1 MLYYFVLLLWWG
13 MAEYLVFLVWLTS
26 CKEVILGHQ
35 PLQCQKAFYVT
46 YIKSTTLSTQSVC
59 FLRYPATCLAALDS
73 FKLKSRPKA
82 SFSWST
88 WFINISDEQKKWQK
102 HQCNISFSKP
112 GCWIS
117 FSASYLFGSL
127 ALDRWFVSLS
137 SMNTF
142 KTINKKW
149 LGKICTAELCE
160 NILILTVLL

>member
-13 MAEYLVFLVWLTS
+13 TAECLVFLVWLTS

-35 PLQCQKAFYVT
+35 PLQWQKVYVT

-59 FLRYPATCLAALDS
+59 FLKYPATCLAALDSS

-88 WFINISDEQKKWQK
+88 SFINISDEQKKWQK

-112 GCWIS
+112 GCWILL
-117 FSASYLFGSL
+117 SASYLFGSL
-127 ALDRWFVSLS
+127 ALVRWFVSLS

-149 LGKICTAELCE
+149 LDKICMAELCE
-160 NILILTVLL
+160 NILILMVLL